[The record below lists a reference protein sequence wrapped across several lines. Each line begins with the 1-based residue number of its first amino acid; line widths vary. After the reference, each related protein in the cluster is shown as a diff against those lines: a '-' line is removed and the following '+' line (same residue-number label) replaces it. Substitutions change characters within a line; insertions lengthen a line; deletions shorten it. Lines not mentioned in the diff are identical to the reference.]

1 MSLARL
7 PAGRGVRIR
16 NKDDLT
22 PFDCVPCSLGEMEV
36 EEGRNGGEL
45 ETKEA

>member
-7 PAGRGVRIR
+7 SAGRGARIR

-22 PFDCVPCSLGEMEV
+22 PFDCVPCYLGEME
-36 EEGRNGGEL
+36 EEGGRNEREL